1 MKINEVI
8 KLMKSL
14 TNIEIEQL
22 SANRYRIGLKEY
34 DDEFKRVVCII
45 DDDSVEYCL
54 EDLYNNGCNYE
65 QIDFEQL
72 NELQQFVKMLH
83 SMGE

>member
-1 MKINEVI
+1 MKINEAI

-14 TNIEIEQL
+14 TNIEIDQL
-22 SANRYRIGLKEY
+22 SANRYRIYLKEY

-45 DDDSVEYCL
+45 DGDRVEYCL
-54 EDLYNNGCNYE
+54 DDLYNNGCDYE

-72 NELQQFVKMLH
+72 NELQQFVKMLQ
-83 SMGE
+83 SIGD